1 MAQFIQLLYIFT
13 IIIGAVCF
21 STQTMVVLKNLDVS
35 NEMVKSKK
43 TTTFFAIILIFN
55 ICDFLSVFL
64 DGYVSIQNIEWILII
79 ENVLEVALAY
89 ALIAMEAECAG
100 MERKPWMSVFF
111 ISMGVVILWT
121 DTLYSADMLV
131 VSERFYMALM
141 IVLNMIPLAVAAYF
155 CVVYMRSIIKEIKS
169 KVVEAYL
176 ITYNIVFVFLCIVV
190 TFSIID
196 SRTEYDFI
204 KYDKTVYVIFWF
216 LFNGL
221 NAVLIWKSCKIKPE
235 SQESPPSSSIEEK
248 IEELASSCGLSA
260 REKEIALL
268 IYKGK
273 TNDEIEEILFL
284 STNTIKVHTSN
295 LYKKMGVS
303 NRVSAVQKI
312 RGEE

>member
-176 ITYNIVFVFLCIVV
+176 TNI
-190 TFSIID
+190 
-196 SRTEYDFI
+196 
-204 KYDKTVYVIFWF
+204 
-216 LFNGL
+216 
-221 NAVLIWKSCKIKPE
+221 
-235 SQESPPSSSIEEK
+235 
-248 IEELASSCGLSA
+248 
-260 REKEIALL
+260 
-268 IYKGK
+268 
-273 TNDEIEEILFL
+273 
-284 STNTIKVHTSN
+284 
-295 LYKKMGVS
+295 
-303 NRVSAVQKI
+303 
-312 RGEE
+312 

>member
-176 ITYNIVFVFLCIVV
+176 ITYNI
-190 TFSIID
+190 
-196 SRTEYDFI
+196 
-204 KYDKTVYVIFWF
+204 FWF

-221 NAVLIWKSCKIKPE
+221 NAVLIWK
-235 SQESPPSSSIEEK
+235 
-248 IEELASSCGLSA
+248 
-260 REKEIALL
+260 
-268 IYKGK
+268 
-273 TNDEIEEILFL
+273 
-284 STNTIKVHTSN
+284 
-295 LYKKMGVS
+295 
-303 NRVSAVQKI
+303 
-312 RGEE
+312 